1 MSSVREKTPQCERKD
16 FPLWEEETLCVGEHI
31 SVVVI
36 WVILYSHEKH
46 LQNAAKWLF
55 VYDENIGKKMR
66 YNLHILR
73 GLWIRNEEMPFLHQ
87 EEAFLASRRACSRM
101 LKGMF
106 LSVERRKQDW
116 RGTKKVYT
124 FGACGKRGQCG
135 ATDWK
140 DWDSWQDTVAK
151 IVGKS
156 GADSRKERDSWQ
168 ERLTLTARNRGGDG
182 RKGGARMGKTIGRK
196 QGEEDVKSW

>member
-1 MSSVREKTPQCERKD
+1 MNLFVVTPIVLS
-16 FPLWEEETLCVGEHI
+16 F
-31 SVVVI
+31 
-36 WVILYSHEKH
+36 YEKH
-46 LQNAAKWLF
+46 LQNTTRWLF
-55 VYDENIGKKMR
+55 IYDGNISKKVGCNIHVLRWLWVWSEN
-66 YNLHILR
+66 
-73 GLWIRNEEMPFLHQ
+73 MPFLHQ

-106 LSVERRKQDW
+106 LSVERRRQDR
-116 RGTKKVYT
+116 RGAKKVYT
-124 FGACGKRGQCG
+124 FGACGKRGQSG

-156 GADSRKERDSWQ
+156 GADSRKERDSWL

-182 RKGGARMGKTIGRK
+182 RKGGARMGKTIGSRR
-196 QGEEDVKSW
+196 GEEDVKSW